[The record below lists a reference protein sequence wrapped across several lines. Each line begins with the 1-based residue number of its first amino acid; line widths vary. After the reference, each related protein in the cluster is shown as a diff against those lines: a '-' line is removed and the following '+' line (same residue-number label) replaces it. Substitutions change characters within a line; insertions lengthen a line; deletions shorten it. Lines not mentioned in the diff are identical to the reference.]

1 MKKAQD
7 QQGHLLQY
15 NNSYITG
22 LCPKKQNA
30 IKGSHVRI
38 SNKHYFLSRKFDYW
52 GLSRRQFKAVNS
64 TKQRAFGVIYLI

>member
-1 MKKAQD
+1 MQPWSSQKIGLIQMKKAQD

-38 SNKHYFLSRKFDYW
+38 SNKHYFLSRKFDY
-52 GLSRRQFKAVNS
+52 
-64 TKQRAFGVIYLI
+64 